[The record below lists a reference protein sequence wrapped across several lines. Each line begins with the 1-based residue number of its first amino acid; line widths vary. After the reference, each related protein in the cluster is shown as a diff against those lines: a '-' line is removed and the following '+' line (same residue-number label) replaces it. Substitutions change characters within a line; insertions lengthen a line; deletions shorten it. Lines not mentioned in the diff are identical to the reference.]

1 MRISDWSSDVC
12 SSDLDREQWL
22 QALDRPVVIL
32 TPESLPSG
40 ATSLDAWARQHGRD
54 PKNVRRINPAFAGG
68 RIAKAR
74 GQTLQVLVPRK
85 SGEAPAAQPA
95 PPRISTLES
104 GRASWGERGCKYV

>member
-1 MRISDWSSDVC
+1 M
-12 SSDLDREQWL
+12 
-22 QALDRPVVIL
+22 
-32 TPESLPSG
+32 G

-95 PPRISTLES
+95 TPRITTLADAANATVINPTRSE
-104 GRASWGERGCKYV
+104 ERRVGTECVRTCRSRGSPYH